1 MIMQLKYKRYSIFDF
16 RFVFYACKLPIF
28 EVSNQLLIAKD
39 KFPTCATMY
48 HFSRVSTTVA
58 DGDR

>member
-16 RFVFYACKLPIF
+16 RFVFYAFELPIF
-28 EVSNQLLIAKD
+28 EVSNQLLIAKV
-39 KFPTCATMY
+39 KTCATMY